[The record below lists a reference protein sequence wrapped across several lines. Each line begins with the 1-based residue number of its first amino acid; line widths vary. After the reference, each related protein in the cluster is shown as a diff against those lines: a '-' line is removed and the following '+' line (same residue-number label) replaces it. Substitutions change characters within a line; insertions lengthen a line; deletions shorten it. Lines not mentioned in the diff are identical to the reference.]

1 VGKLLFLTAM
11 MIKTNDLLSSCAFFP
26 DRQLILKYHPDKQ
39 ASGGDSTNME
49 NAFACIKIGK

>member
-11 MIKTNDLLSSCAFFP
+11 MIKTSAFFP